1 MLCKKCNIL
10 FEVDGEVLCSLCTGY
25 YHYKCS
31 GIQESTYKRMTTEKK
46 ASWRCLP
53 CRQSDN
59 NDTLAELVKE
69 IRSLK
74 TQIMTMQDGL
84 NKANTGISSI
94 ETKFIAIDDRLDDLD
109 ARLTLT
115 ENNVERIPSLAT
127 NFEDLKSELK
137 LYQKNDFERNQFLRM
152 NNIEISGVPQKH
164 GENLLSILNCISI
177 TIGFQLQ
184 ETDVD
189 TIHRVRR
196 FITSVDS
203 RKDADP
209 RHPAIIVR
217 FCQRRRKDAL
227 MAAARERRNITT
239 ADAGLPGPC
248 TPIYINEH
256 LTTRNKLLLKKA
268 RDFKNQNNFK
278 YLWVKQCKIFIRKDD
293 KSKIYL
299 ISEDTD
305 FAKIR

>member
-1 MLCKKCNIL
+1 
-10 FEVDGEVLCSLCTGY
+10 
-25 YHYKCS
+25 
-31 GIQESTYKRMTTEKK
+31 
-46 ASWRCLP
+46 
-53 CRQSDN
+53 
-59 NDTLAELVKE
+59 
-69 IRSLK
+69 
-74 TQIMTMQDGL
+74 MQDGL

-227 MAAARERRNITT
+227 MAAAREPASAVVMLRHYHRRCWI
-239 ADAGLPGPC
+239 A
-248 TPIYINEH
+248 
-256 LTTRNKLLLKKA
+256 
-268 RDFKNQNNFK
+268 
-278 YLWVKQCKIFIRKDD
+278 RKDD